1 MKLPWVIA
9 ALTVALLS
17 PCRTVAGPATA
28 PLMTAPE
35 KVGLSKERLATI
47 GAVVRAEIEKGQL
60 PGAVILIAR
69 KGKIAYFESFG
80 FLDKPAGTPMVKD
93 AIFRAASMTKP
104 WVSVLTMMLAEEG
117 RLQLGDTLSKY
128 LPSLKGL
135 QVSVVGRD
143 ANGSVTYTT
152 VPAEREATIQDL
164 LRHTSGFAYESVT
177 KNAAVK
183 AAYEKSGLILDN
195 IRNLTPAEEIER
207 FSKVPLAYQ
216 PGTSW
221 EYSYAADV
229 LGRVLEVITGTTL
242 STALDARLFRVL
254 GMKDSGFS
262 VPKEKASRIAQPLA
276 GPDATPN
283 TAFDPTVEPKND
295 SGGGGG
301 LTTTMDYFVFAQMLL
316 QGGQYGGRRL
326 LSPTTVALMTAD
338 QLGTRIPAPF
348 GPGEVL
354 MRTPGYTFGLGFAV
368 REGPGIASVPGSAG
382 EYAWAG
388 ASGTLFWVDPKQEL
402 VVVFMSQAP
411 GPGRFAARRLVKAV
425 ITQAIV
431 E

>member
-1 MKLPWVIA
+1 MKAFIIA
-9 ALTVALLS
+9 GVVVPLLS
-17 PCRTVAGPATA
+17 AAPVVAVPAAA
-28 PLMTAPE
+28 PLVVSPE
-35 KVGLSKERLATI
+35 KVGLSRERLAII
-47 GAVVRAEIEKGQL
+47 GTVLRAEIEKGRL
-60 PGAVILIAR
+60 PGAVLLVAR

-80 FLDKPAGTPMVKD
+80 FLDKAAGIPMVKD

-104 WVSVLTMMLAEEG
+104 WVSVLAMMLSEEG
-117 RLQLGDTLSKY
+117 QLQLGDTLSKY

-135 QVSVVGRD
+135 QVSVAGRD
-143 ANGSVTYTT
+143 ANGAVTYTT
-152 VPAEREATIQDL
+152 VAAEREATIQDL
-164 LRHTSGFAYESVT
+164 LRHTSGFAYDFVT
-177 KNAAVK
+177 KNVAVK
-183 AAYEKSGLILDN
+183 EAYEKAGLTLDT
-195 IRNLTPAEEIER
+195 IRGLTPAEEVER

-216 PGTSW
+216 PGTMW
-221 EYSYAADV
+221 EYSYAVDI
-229 LGRVLEVITGTTL
+229 LGRVLEVVTGTRL
-242 STALDARLFRVL
+242 STALDTRLFRVL

-262 VPKEKASRIAQPLA
+262 VPKEKAGRIAQPLA

-283 TAFDPTVEPKND
+283 TAFDPTIEPKND

-348 GPGEVL
+348 GPGEVI

-368 REGPGIASVPGSAG
+368 REKPGISSVPGSAG
-382 EYAWAG
+382 EFLWGG
-388 ASGTLFWVDPKQEL
+388 ASGTFFWVDPKEEL

-411 GPGRFAARRLVKAV
+411 GPGRFAARRLVKALV
-425 ITQAIV
+425 TQTIV